1 VGTTSSDIFNSSTQ
15 SGVVLNRTLYAA
27 LQASNDG
34 QHSAIFN
41 RLTSDGSIVQFRKD
55 GTTVGSIGSSSGAY
69 LHIGSSGAT
78 DAFIRFTGVSV
89 PSVRPSTASGANS
102 DATIDLGSSTARFKD
117 LYLSGGV
124 YLGGTGAANKLD
136 DYEEGTWTPSFNGY
150 STGFTGTYTKIGD
163 IVHCRIARTTA
174 IASGSIT
181 GSVIITGLPF
191 TAQRAYTSPLG
202 QIRGTTTTG
211 ASSRPYGIVH
221 GSVVGLFTDDSFGDV
236 AYYNASSAN
245 WDGSNIKQNS
255 TAIYMAWEFTYRV

>member
-1 VGTTSSDIFNSSTQ
+1 MFIGNGDVALRLAGDLDFIAPWNAST
-15 SGVVLNRTLYAA
+15 NAA
-27 LQASNDG
+27 RDN
-34 QHSAIFN
+34 AI
-41 RLTSDGSIVQFRKD
+41 S
-55 GTTVGSIGSSSGAY
+55 
-69 LHIGSSGAT
+69 
-78 DAFIRFTGVSV
+78 
-89 PSVRPSTASGANS
+89 
-102 DATIDLGSSTARFKD
+102 LGNAGNRFKD

-124 YLGGTGAANKLD
+124 HLGGTGSANKLD

-191 TAQRAYTSPLG
+191 TAQRTYTSPLG

-236 AYYNASSAN
+236 AYYNANGAN
-245 WDGSNIKQNS
+245 WDGSNFKQNS